1 MATVIHKNNDW
12 ITGEDA
18 TARITFVVKD
28 YDDTYIGSGMITT
41 ATYSLYN
48 EADGSTINGQS
59 ETDCSGNI
67 SSVGTMTLILSTAD
81 NALVDTST
89 TDRPPETHVCHFN
102 IVGTD
107 GDSNTVAI
115 RNDVRF
121 QVVDVIGV

>member
-12 ITGEDA
+12 ITGQDA
-18 TARITFVVKD
+18 TARIKFTIKD

-48 EADGSTINGQS
+48 EADGSIINSQS
-59 ETDCSGNI
+59 AIDCSSNI
-67 SSVGTMTLILSTAD
+67 SATGVLTLILGTAD
-81 NALVDTST
+81 NVLVDTST

-115 RNDVRF
+115 RNDVKF
-121 QVVDVIGV
+121 QVVDVIGA